1 MDLFINE
8 CLNSLAFKE
17 RETSDFLIR
26 LFNELLV
33 NNSVTNS
40 SDSPAGGSVSSSNY
54 PQATYVN
61 EFASENHYLNN
72 NNCFNNLIQFELQ
85 PFDDDVKVGFP
96 LTQSAHFGP
105 FHSSTGISS
114 KEFGFNFKKENI
126 KYLRGD
132 YAKWLSKMNDLEE
145 LMKTMIVQINAKRF
159 GGEANTEDSAEPGI
173 TNRVR
178 SWKSLLWRVS
188 R

>member
-33 NNSVTNS
+33 NNSMNSS
-40 SDSPAGGSVSSSNY
+40 SDSSGSASGPSSTA
-54 PQATYVN
+54 QATYVN

-85 PFDDDVKVGFP
+85 PYDEDAKVRY
-96 LTQSAHFGP
+96 
-105 FHSSTGISS
+105 
-114 KEFGFNFKKENI
+114 FNLFFLFEI
-126 KYLRGD
+126 
-132 YAKWLSKMNDLEE
+132 
-145 LMKTMIVQINAKRF
+145 Q
-159 GGEANTEDSAEPGI
+159 
-173 TNRVR
+173 
-178 SWKSLLWRVS
+178 
-188 R
+188 

>member
-33 NNSVTNS
+33 NNSITGS
-40 SDSPAGGSVSSSNY
+40 SDSAGSVSSSANH

-72 NNCFNNLIQFELQ
+72 NDCFNNLIQFELQ
-85 PFDDDVKVGFP
+85 PYDDDAQVKQP
-96 LTQSAHFGP
+96 
-105 FHSSTGISS
+105 
-114 KEFGFNFKKENI
+114 
-126 KYLRGD
+126 
-132 YAKWLSKMNDLEE
+132 
-145 LMKTMIVQINAKRF
+145 
-159 GGEANTEDSAEPGI
+159 
-173 TNRVR
+173 
-178 SWKSLLWRVS
+178 
-188 R
+188 